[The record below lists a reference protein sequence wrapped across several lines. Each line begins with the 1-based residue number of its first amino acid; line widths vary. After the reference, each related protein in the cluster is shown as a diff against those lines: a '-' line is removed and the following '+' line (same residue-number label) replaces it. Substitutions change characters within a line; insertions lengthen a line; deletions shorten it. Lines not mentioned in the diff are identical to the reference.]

1 MQRIQPVHH
10 FIIQAAC
17 MLLMPVMAGANPM
30 LITATLQ
37 MQTAPPRGYLAK
49 PKINTSV
56 AVLVLHDNLGLD
68 NWIKSLCDS
77 LAHEGFMAFAVDMY
91 SGKLPEDMMEAHEL
105 ERALPEDTARQN
117 IINAAQFL
125 KETYKLK
132 HIGLFGIAMGGML
145 ALDIM
150 MNQKE
155 KFEACVV
162 NYAPLPTA
170 DSLIKQLSCPVM
182 IHVGEKDFGIE
193 RASVEQFTQKMQALH
208 KNIETHFYREAGF
221 GFLRPNHENFHATS
235 AREVWQRSI
244 KFLKTYL
251 LKSSQ

>member
-1 MQRIQPVHH
+1 MRLIQQVHD
-10 FIIQAAC
+10 FVIRLSGV
-17 MLLMPVMAGANPM
+17 LLVLLIAGAKPASVSSR
-30 LITATLQ
+30 LTEQ
-37 MQTAPPRGYLAK
+37 SAPPLGYLAK
-49 PKINTSV
+49 PSSATAA

-68 NWIKSLCDS
+68 HWTKSLCDS
-77 LAHEGFMAFAVDMY
+77 LAREGFIAFAVDVY
-91 SGKLPEDMMEAHEL
+91 GGKLPQDMMEAHEL

>member
-1 MQRIQPVHH
+1 
-10 FIIQAAC
+10 

-105 ERALPEDTARQN
+105 ERALPEDKARQN

-145 ALDIM
+145 ALDAISSHR
-150 MNQKE
+150 E

-162 NYAPLPTA
+162 NYAPLPTT
-170 DSLIKQLSCPVM
+170 DSLIERLNCPIM
-182 IHVGEKDFGIE
+182 IHVGENDFGIE
-193 RASVEQFTQKMQALH
+193 RSSVEQFTKNMHARQKH
-208 KNIETHFYREAGF
+208 IETHFYKETGF
-221 GFLRPNHENFHATS
+221 GFLRPNHENFCPAS
-235 AREVWQRSI
+235 AHEAWQRSI